1 MLRGA
6 AGSVSQGAFDREIVL
21 LDGSFTIHG
30 CAECLTLPV
39 QNGMAGSLVTT
50 ATTAVEKI
58 LGMDQ
63 RYF

>member
-6 AGSVSQGAFDREIVL
+6 PGSVSQGAFNREILL
-21 LDGSFTIHG
+21 LDGSFTIRG

-39 QNGMAGSLVTT
+39 QNGIAGSLVTT
-50 ATTAVEKI
+50 ATAAVEKI
-58 LGMDQ
+58 LGMDR

>member
-6 AGSVSQGAFDREIVL
+6 AGSVSQGAFNREIVF

-30 CAECLTLPV
+30 CAECLTLPS
-39 QNGMAGSLVTT
+39 QNGIAGSLVAT
-50 ATTAVEKI
+50 ATADVEKI
-58 LGMDQ
+58 LGMDR